1 MMSGL
6 PPITCGD
13 GTRLSIQGGEDNYST
28 PRTDNAYYSEVE
40 VMFLDGARPPESWEG
55 YYDGHSTAE
64 YVPVKMVRE
73 YIETHGGLAS
83 GDLPQGVY
91 ANDCT
96 HNQVSLTINGN
107 YMSLDAADLENIKE
121 AFNTWFA
128 AAHAG
133 RWCRD
138 PDKSGATSTA
148 NRIDKAIGML
158 LRNEDGSTRPC
169 R

>member
-1 MMSGL
+1 MSRL

-13 GTRLSIQGGEDNYST
+13 GTRLSIQGGESNYST
-28 PRTDNAYYSEVE
+28 PRIDNAYYSAVE
-40 VMFLDGARPPESWEG
+40 VLFLGGARPPASWDG

-64 YVPVKMVRE
+64 YVPVKMVKE
-73 YIETHGGLAS
+73 YIADHGGLAS

-91 ANDCT
+91 PNACT

-107 YMSLDAADLENIKE
+107 YMSLDAADLELIRE
-121 AFNTWFA
+121 AFGYWFTA
-128 AAHAG
+128 AQDG

-138 PDKSGATSTA
+138 PDKSGATNTA
-148 NRIDKAIGML
+148 NRIDTAIRGL
-158 LRNEDGSTRPC
+158 LRNEDGSIKPC